1 MTKTEYFSSIDIKN
15 KTDYS
20 MNRIRNSLKFGNEIG
35 LYSYN
40 EKDYLKWISIKAK
53 ESSKNKLKVL
63 FIEENISF
71 DSLSDC
77 KKYLENK
84 YNTNFHS
91 SRISN
96 VCKNKTENYKVFHFK
111 YI

>member
-1 MTKTEYFSSIDIKN
+1 MVDKTEYFSSIDIKN

-71 DSLSDC
+71 
-77 KKYLENK
+77 
-84 YNTNFHS
+84 
-91 SRISN
+91 
-96 VCKNKTENYKVFHFK
+96 
-111 YI
+111 